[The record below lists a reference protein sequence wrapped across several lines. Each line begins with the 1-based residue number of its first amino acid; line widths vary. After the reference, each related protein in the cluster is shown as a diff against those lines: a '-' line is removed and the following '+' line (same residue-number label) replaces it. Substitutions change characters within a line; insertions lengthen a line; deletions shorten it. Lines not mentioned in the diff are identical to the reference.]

1 MCQRTDNIKKIKELK
16 NDNNEVKEENKD
28 IHQIRA
34 QTNEN
39 IINIELFSFKPFI
52 LFCKLSNFSREDM
65 SISFTINSYFFYI
78 SYLFLLFYYFHF
90 FFSLIYPLIFLF

>member
-34 QTNEN
+34 LTNEN
-39 IINIELFSFKPFI
+39 IINIE
-52 LFCKLSNFSREDM
+52 
-65 SISFTINSYFFYI
+65 FYENVSANI
-78 SYLFLLFYYFHF
+78 
-90 FFSLIYPLIFLF
+90 PTTN

>member
-34 QTNEN
+34 QTN
-39 IINIELFSFKPFI
+39 
-52 LFCKLSNFSREDM
+52 
-65 SISFTINSYFFYI
+65 
-78 SYLFLLFYYFHF
+78 
-90 FFSLIYPLIFLF
+90 

>member
-39 IINIELFSFKPFI
+39 IINIE
-52 LFCKLSNFSREDM
+52 
-65 SISFTINSYFFYI
+65 FYENVSANI
-78 SYLFLLFYYFHF
+78 
-90 FFSLIYPLIFLF
+90 PPTN